1 MLCIDLPPDNRQK
14 VAEMIRQLIEY
25 KLNEIKNELIKKVTN
40 FVQKSVRVF
49 PVELI
54 TEKKI

>member
-14 VAEMIRQLIEY
+14 VAEMIRQLIKY